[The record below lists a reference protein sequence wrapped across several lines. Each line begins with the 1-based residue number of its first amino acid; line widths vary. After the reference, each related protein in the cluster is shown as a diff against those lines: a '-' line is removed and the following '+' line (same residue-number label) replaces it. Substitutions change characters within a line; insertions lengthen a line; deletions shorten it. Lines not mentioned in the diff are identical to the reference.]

1 MDDPREEHPDRV
13 LEVFRSR
20 NFEIAADGHDR
31 PVQFLT
37 EDQLGEAPI
46 RPGDSVIIA
55 NEVAVWI
62 RISERIPDCK
72 QGGTAYNTSLVF
84 RDRKARGFLLLRKWC
99 CPTGSRY

>member
-1 MDDPREEHPDRV
+1 MTVH
-13 LEVFRSR
+13 
-20 NFEIAADGHDR
+20 
-31 PVQFLT
+31 VQFLT

-46 RPGDSVIIA
+46 RPGDSVIIV

-72 QGGTAYNTSLVF
+72 QGGTAYITSLVF